1 MRERRLRLAAAGLAL
16 TGVGIAGYL
25 LYVRHGGVAPACSSG
40 GCETVQRSAYSEI
53 FGVPVA
59 AFGLVG
65 YLTLLV
71 GNAIHGEL
79 ARLGQAL
86 VALTAFGFSTYLLFV
101 QILVIGAL
109 CDWCL
114 ASDAVTTA
122 VLGLAL
128 LRLRAGV
135 RQSAVGPRRRR

>member
-1 MRERRLRLAAAGLAL
+1 MKERRLRLAVAGLAL
-16 TGVGIAGYL
+16 IGVGIAGYL
-25 LYVRHGGVAPACSSG
+25 LYGRHSGAALACSSG

-65 YLTLLV
+65 YLTLV
-71 GNAIHGEL
+71 ASSAIRGEL

-114 ASDAVTTA
+114 ASDVVTTA
-122 VLGLAL
+122 VVGLAL
-128 LRLRAGV
+128 LRLSPAV
-135 RQSAVGPRRRR
+135 RPVR

>member
-1 MRERRLRLAAAGLAL
+1 MNESRLRLAAAGLAL
-16 TGVGIAGYL
+16 VGVGIAGYL
-25 LYVRHGGVAPACSSG
+25 LYVRHSGAAPACTSG

-65 YLTLLV
+65 YLSILV
-71 GNAIHGEL
+71 SSAVRGQP

-86 VALTAFGFSTYLLFV
+86 VALTAFGFSTYLLLV
-101 QILVIGAL
+101 QVLVIGAL

-122 VLGLAL
+122 VVGLAL
-128 LRLRAGV
+128 VRLRAGLAQTALGQN
-135 RQSAVGPRRRR
+135 RHH